1 MYRRN
6 EATLDEL
13 DRHGY
18 GIVRVE
24 DFIGDPASTL
34 ESHAKG
40 RRFAITLPSSE
51 LSRARG
57 GPRCMTC
64 PLVRQPL

>member
-18 GIVRVE
+18 GIIRVE
-24 DFIGDPASTL
+24 DFIDNPGKILD
-34 ESHAKG
+34 SHAAG
-40 RRFAITLPSSE
+40 RRYAITLPSSE

-64 PLVRQPL
+64 PLVRQSL